1 MPENKFLRSAQLINS
16 GDTALVI
23 VDMQEKLLPA
33 IEQDDQVLSNAQ
45 RLLATAEILGVAV
58 VATEQ
63 YPKGLGPTVASLA
76 ETLARCSAKWLPAG
90 LPAKTMFSCRECES
104 VFKNLQANGIQ
115 NLLLCGIETHVCIA
129 QTALDM
135 IAAGFSVQLCVDAMG
150 SRFALDHEVAI
161 RRLEAE
167 GCAITTTEAA
177 MFELCERAGTDSFKA
192 IAKLLR

>member
-1 MPENKFLRSAQLINS
+1 MSENSFRRSSQLINPD
-16 GDTALVI
+16 DTALVV
-23 VDMQEKLLPA
+23 VDMQEKLLPVVSQN
-33 IEQDDQVLSNAQ
+33 EQILANVQ
-45 RLLATAEILGVAV
+45 RLLATAEIFSVPV

-63 YPKGLGPTVASLA
+63 YPKGLGPTVASLSEA
-76 ETLARCSAKWLPAG
+76 IVRTNTEWASAG

-104 VFKNLQANGIQ
+104 VFKPLQTNGVK

-135 IAAGFSVQLCVDAMG
+135 ISAGFNVQLCVDATG
-150 SRFALDHEVAI
+150 SRFPLDHEIAI

-167 GCAITTTEAA
+167 GCSITTTEAA
-177 MFELCERAGTDSFKA
+177 MFELCEKAGNDAFKA

>member
-1 MPENKFLRSAQLINS
+1 MTENKFERSSQLINS
-16 GDTALVI
+16 DDTALVI

-33 IEQDDQVLSNAQ
+33 IGQNEQILANVE
-45 RLLATAEILGVAV
+45 RLLATAEILDVPV

-63 YPKGLGPTVASLA
+63 YPKGLGPTVAGVA
-76 ETLARCSAKWLPAG
+76 EALARCSGKWLPAG
-90 LPAKTMFSCRECES
+90 PPAKTMFSCRECES
-104 VFKNLQANGIQ
+104 VFKNLKADGVK
-115 NLLLCGIETHVCIA
+115 NLLLSGIETHVCIA

-135 IAAGFSVQLCVDAMG
+135 IAAGFNVQLCVDATG
-150 SRFALDHEVAI
+150 SRFALDHDIAI

-167 GCAITTTEAA
+167 GCTITTTEAA